1 MELTYLVKKDNIY
14 KNINEILSL
23 EFKLSARLTSKLIRN
38 KKIYKNN
45 FIVDTRDP
53 IAFGDTIIINLDL
66 FEDNSNI
73 IPLKMNLDI
82 LYEDEWFLV
91 VNKPA
96 GMAIHP
102 SVTHYNNSLSNG
114 IKYYFDLID
123 LHKKIRP
130 VNRLDFDTSGLV
142 IFAKCEYIQE
152 MFSRQMANGDFKKYY
167 LCIVDGTLSKKSGI
181 IDLPI
186 ARKKDSII
194 LHEVNDEGKHAITSY
209 HVIKEFENYSLIEL
223 WLETGRT
230 HQIRVHMSY
239 LGHPLLG
246 DDLYGGKLDLIARHA
261 LHAYKLKF
269 THPFTHEEICLSSS
283 LPDDMAKLI
292 ID

>member
-23 EFKLSARLTSKLIRN
+23 EFKLSARLASKLIRN

-96 GMAIHP
+96 GIAIHP

-114 IKYYFDLID
+114 IKYYFDLIN
-123 LHKKIRP
+123 LHKK
-130 VNRLDFDTSGLV
+130 
-142 IFAKCEYIQE
+142 
-152 MFSRQMANGDFKKYY
+152 
-167 LCIVDGTLSKKSGI
+167 
-181 IDLPI
+181 
-186 ARKKDSII
+186 
-194 LHEVNDEGKHAITSY
+194 
-209 HVIKEFENYSLIEL
+209 
-223 WLETGRT
+223 
-230 HQIRVHMSY
+230 
-239 LGHPLLG
+239 
-246 DDLYGGKLDLIARHA
+246 
-261 LHAYKLKF
+261 
-269 THPFTHEEICLSSS
+269 
-283 LPDDMAKLI
+283 
-292 ID
+292 

>member
-23 EFKLSARLTSKLIRN
+23 EFKFSARLASKLIRN

-45 FIVDTRDP
+45 FIVDTRDS
-53 IAFGDTIIINLDL
+53 IALGDTIIINLDL

-114 IKYYFDLID
+114 IKYYFDLIN

-194 LHEVNDEGKHAITSY
+194 ERCISVDGQTSITNY
-209 HVIKEFENYSLIEL
+209 RVLKESHNISLL
-223 WLETGRT
+223 QCKLETGRT
-230 HQIRVHMSY
+230 HQIRIHMQA
-239 LGHPLLG
+239 LGHPIIG
-246 DDLYGGKLDLIARHA
+246 DTLYGNKSSLINRQA
-261 LHAYKLKF
+261 LHSYKIECI
-269 THPFTHEEICLSSS
+269 HPVTYKKIEFLSE
-283 LPDDMAKLI
+283 LPKDMQIL
-292 ID
+292 

>member
-114 IKYYFDLID
+114 IKYYFDLIN

-130 VNRLDFDTSGLV
+130 VMYWTQKIGHF
-142 IFAKCEYIQE
+142 F
-152 MFSRQMANGDFKKYY
+152 
-167 LCIVDGTLSKKSGI
+167 
-181 IDLPI
+181 
-186 ARKKDSII
+186 
-194 LHEVNDEGKHAITSY
+194 
-209 HVIKEFENYSLIEL
+209 
-223 WLETGRT
+223 
-230 HQIRVHMSY
+230 IRY
-239 LGHPLLG
+239 
-246 DDLYGGKLDLIARHA
+246 
-261 LHAYKLKF
+261 
-269 THPFTHEEICLSSS
+269 
-283 LPDDMAKLI
+283 
-292 ID
+292 